1 MHLEGEE
8 IFPYIKNRPPIFM
21 LDRMEIEPGV
31 CAENR
36 KYLSK
41 DEWFFRCH
49 FPGNPLVPGVLQLE
63 ALFQTAI
70 MAVKT
75 IPGNEYKT
83 SNITK
88 IKDVSFLHSILP
100 DSEMVV
106 KTRLI
111 KKYRHGIAEAEGE
124 IICKGQVCCE
134 ASFVLTIPEDMVFLK
149 KE

>member
-1 MHLEGEE
+1 MHLEGDE
-8 IFPYIKNRPPIFM
+8 IFLYIKNRPPLFM
-21 LDRMEIEPGV
+21 LETMEIEPGV

-36 KYLSK
+36 KYLSN
-41 DEWFFRCH
+41 DEWFFACH

-63 ALFQTAI
+63 AMFQTAI

-75 IPGNEYKT
+75 MPGNAEKT

-88 IKDVSFLHSILP
+88 VKDVSFLRSILP
-100 DSEMVV
+100 ESEMVV
-106 KTRLI
+106 KTRLV

-124 IICKGQVCCE
+124 ITCNGEVCSK
-134 ASFVLTIPEDMVFLK
+134 ASFILTIPEDMAFIK